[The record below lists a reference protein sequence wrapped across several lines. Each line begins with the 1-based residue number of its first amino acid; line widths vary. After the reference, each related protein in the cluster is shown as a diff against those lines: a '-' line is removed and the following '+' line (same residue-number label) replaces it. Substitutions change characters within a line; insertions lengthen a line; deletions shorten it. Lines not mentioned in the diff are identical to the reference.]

1 MKPTVCVDLDGVLAD
16 FSEGW
21 KGVEHF
27 GAPIPGAVEFTRQLS
42 EIADVVIFTCRCQS
56 ALNHGVAP
64 FLLANR
70 VREWLDKHGVAYA
83 DVYIGQ
89 GKPVASAYVDDRA
102 VVLRPEEKAG
112 RPESL
117 FRNALLDIRA
127 LL

>member
-70 VREWLDKHGVAYA
+70 VREWLDKHGFAYA
-83 DVYIGQ
+83 
-89 GKPVASAYVDDRA
+89 DDRA